1 MFPSEKGV
9 RGGAGSDYLGAT
21 TSRDVLWS
29 WSLESVLSV
38 CFPKTLRPLSPP
50 EVVRGTGLLDPTSS
64 LPLPLPALP
73 PTSPTCFGLF
83 PTNAGVDARLLT
95 PEAVLFPSAATI

>member
-1 MFPSEKGV
+1 MELVPGEC
-9 RGGAGSDYLGAT
+9 A
-21 TSRDVLWS
+21 
-29 WSLESVLSV
+29 VLSV
-38 CFPKTLRPLSPP
+38 CFPKTLRPLSPQ

-95 PEAVLFPSAATI
+95 PETVLFPSAVTIWESLAVPRVGIEEPLIFRTLQQPG